1 MENPAPAESHL
12 VVLYHSRGNLNQ
24 MKSKTSDFKLKIT
37 LRKIRILKRGSILVY
52 MWKIDYRALNPIPR
66 PFPLST
72 FPMRIVERNLQ
83 IVNNL
88 FRPIAIKIHIV
99 GSRIKEI
106 KPTGNILLE
115 LNSDYAIGNKGFT
128 IEVPP
133 TKAFMK
139 ICGNLEVRN

>member
-1 MENPAPAESHL
+1 
-12 VVLYHSRGNLNQ
+12 
-24 MKSKTSDFKLKIT
+24 
-37 LRKIRILKRGSILVY
+37 
-52 MWKIDYRALNPIPR
+52 
-66 PFPLST
+66 
-72 FPMRIVERNLQ
+72 MRIVERNLQ

-115 LNSDYAIGNKGFT
+115 LNSNYAIGNKGFT

-139 ICGNLEVRN
+139 ICGNLEVGN